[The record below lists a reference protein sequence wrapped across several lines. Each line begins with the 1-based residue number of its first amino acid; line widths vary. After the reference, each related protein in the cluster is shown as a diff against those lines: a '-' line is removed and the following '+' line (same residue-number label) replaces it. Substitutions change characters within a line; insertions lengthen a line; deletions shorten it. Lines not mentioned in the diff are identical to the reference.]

1 MRVLAG
7 PFPGKLKPVATCA
20 MVSGM
25 AKSQSMRVYV
35 HKEPIMPNPIPQ
47 TVPISELRRQ
57 QDKILK
63 MAESAPVVLMSRS
76 EPAGVLVS
84 PQEWN
89 QIVNRLRQLEA
100 IHEARHN
107 LARNEADNSWVSS
120 AEMRRRMQNRGVDV
134 GSLVRP

>member
-1 MRVLAG
+1 MWNRARCN
-7 PFPGKLKPVATCA
+7 KIAIN
-20 MVSGM
+20 VSFLCERSHH
-25 AKSQSMRVYV
+25 AD
-35 HKEPIMPNPIPQ
+35 PIPQ

-63 MAESAPVVLMSRS
+63 MAEAAPVVLMSRS

-100 IHEARHN
+100 LQEAR
-107 LARNEADNSWVSS
+107 RNIAQNDANQSWVSS
-120 AEMRRRMQNRGVDV
+120 AEIREKMRSRGVDV
-134 GSLVRP
+134 GNLVRS

>member
-1 MRVLAG
+1 
-7 PFPGKLKPVATCA
+7 
-20 MVSGM
+20 
-25 AKSQSMRVYV
+25 
-35 HKEPIMPNPIPQ
+35 MPNPIPQ

-63 MAESAPVVLMSRS
+63 MAASAPVVLMSRS

-89 QIVNRLRQLEA
+89 QIVNRLRHLEA
-100 IHEARHN
+100 LQEARHN
-107 LARNEADNSWVSS
+107 ILANNTNQTWVSS
-120 AEMRRRMQNRGVDV
+120 AEMRKKMQTRGVNV

>member
-1 MRVLAG
+1 
-7 PFPGKLKPVATCA
+7 
-20 MVSGM
+20 
-25 AKSQSMRVYV
+25 
-35 HKEPIMPNPIPQ
+35 MPNPIPQ
-47 TVPISELRRQ
+47 TIPISELRRQ

-89 QIVNRLRQLEA
+89 RIVNRLKLLEA
-100 IHEARHN
+100 LQEARRN
-107 LARNEADNSWVSS
+107 IARNDANNTWVSS
-120 AEMRRRMQNRGVDV
+120 AEMRKRMQERGVDV

>member
-1 MRVLAG
+1 
-7 PFPGKLKPVATCA
+7 
-20 MVSGM
+20 
-25 AKSQSMRVYV
+25 
-35 HKEPIMPNPIPQ
+35 MPNPIPQ

-76 EPAGVLVS
+76 TPAGVLVS

-89 QIVNRLRQLEA
+89 QIVNRLKQLEA
-100 IHEARHN
+100 LQEAR
-107 LARNEADNSWVSS
+107 RNIAQNNANHSWIAS
-120 AEMRRRMQNRGVDV
+120 AEMRKRMQKRGVDV

>member
-1 MRVLAG
+1 
-7 PFPGKLKPVATCA
+7 
-20 MVSGM
+20 
-25 AKSQSMRVYV
+25 
-35 HKEPIMPNPIPQ
+35 MPNPIPQ
-47 TVPISELRRQ
+47 TMPISELRRQ

-89 QIVNRLRQLEA
+89 RIVNRLKQLEA
-100 IHEARHN
+100 LQEARSN
-107 LARNEADNSWVSS
+107 IARNDANNSWVSS
-120 AEMRRRMQNRGVDV
+120 AEMRKRMQEKGLDV

>member
-1 MRVLAG
+1 
-7 PFPGKLKPVATCA
+7 
-20 MVSGM
+20 
-25 AKSQSMRVYV
+25 
-35 HKEPIMPNPIPQ
+35 MPNPIPQ
-47 TVPISELRRQ
+47 TVQISELRRQ

-89 QIVNRLRQLEA
+89 QIVNRLKHLEA
-100 IHEARHN
+100 
-107 LARNEADNSWVSS
+107 LNEAQHNIAQNDANDSWVSS
-120 AEMRRRMQNRGVDV
+120 PEMRKRMQNRGVDV

>member
-1 MRVLAG
+1 
-7 PFPGKLKPVATCA
+7 
-20 MVSGM
+20 
-25 AKSQSMRVYV
+25 
-35 HKEPIMPNPIPQ
+35 MPNPIPQ

-63 MAESAPVVLMSRS
+63 MAASAPVVLMSRS

-89 QIVNRLRQLEA
+89 QIVDRLRHLEA
-100 IHEARHN
+100 LQEARHN
-107 LARNEADNSWVSS
+107 ILANNANQTWVSS
-120 AEMRRRMQNRGVDV
+120 AEMRKKMQTRGVNV

>member
-1 MRVLAG
+1 
-7 PFPGKLKPVATCA
+7 
-20 MVSGM
+20 
-25 AKSQSMRVYV
+25 
-35 HKEPIMPNPIPQ
+35 MPYPIPQ

-57 QDKILK
+57 QEKILK

-89 QIVNRLRQLEA
+89 QLVNRLKELEA
-100 IHEARHN
+100 SQEAR
-107 LARNEADNSWVSS
+107 RNIAQNNENQSWVSS
-120 AEMRRRMQNRGVDV
+120 TEMRKRMQKRGVDV